1 MLDITNVTRATP
13 STTYEEFKTELD
25 TELSKS
31 AEGFVRIGYLLKL
44 ARDTDVLAGRY
55 SSVTEFAQAEY
66 GIDKTTVSRWMRIN
80 DKFSEGGYSDQLL
93 EQYRGFGYAK
103 LSLMLQIPDA
113 INETLTPAYSKADIQ
128 QIKEDVDTE
137 KQVSDIEVM
146 IDEMEHPQTDD
157 RLLAFMKAIDMPD
170 KWDDENYTAIELLA
184 PQGDGYVSARVP
196 GIGKLGMTIM
206 DGKDE
211 VTLTNIRTGEFWRYP
226 SAEVNST
233 FLEVVKLYK
242 KRSDNTSSAKDE
254 QKKQKN
260 AQKPRKTTQKAV
272 SRVQKTE
279 KKAVAPVQ
287 QEKASIEVNATMEP
301 VLDAEE
307 IKENDAHVSDKDIM
321 TPPELPGE
329 QTEQHPAAGSEDENR
344 LKIHLSTLIF
354 DLQIAIDR
362 GDWSKVLITLKKMTT
377 PVEALVG
384 KWRVNRQRQKSFHQK
399 SEKLLREGT
408 EAVYFAG

>member
-1 MLDITNVTRATP
+1 MLDITNVTRTTP
-13 STTYEEFKTELD
+13 STTYEDFKTELD

-44 ARDTDVLAGRY
+44 ARDTDVLKGRY
-55 SSVTEFAQAEY
+55 NSVTEFAQAEY

-80 DKFSEGGYSDQLL
+80 DKFSEGGYSDQLI

-103 LSLMLQIPDA
+103 LSLMLQLPDS
-113 INETLTPAYSKADIQ
+113 INETLTPDYSKADIQ
-128 QIKEDVDTE
+128 QIKDDVDEE
-137 KQVSDIEVM
+137 KQVSDIEAM

-157 RLLAFMKAIDMPD
+157 RLLAFLKEIDMPD

-184 PQGDGYVSARVP
+184 PQGDGYMSARVP
-196 GIGKLGMTIM
+196 GVGKLGMTIM

-242 KRSDNTSSAKDE
+242 KRSGNTSSAKNE
-254 QKKQKN
+254 QKKQKS
-260 AQKPRKTTQKAV
+260 AQKSRKTTQKAV
-272 SRVQKTE
+272 SRVKKTE

-287 QEKASIEVNATMEP
+287 PEKASVEVNATVEP
-301 VLDAEE
+301 VLDINETQKNE
-307 IKENDAHVSDKDIM
+307 TPVSVEIM

-329 QTEQHPAAGSEDENR
+329 QTEQHTAAGSEDENG
-344 LKIHLSTLIF
+344 LKMHLSTLMF
-354 DLQIAIDR
+354 DLQKNIDR
-362 GDWSKVLITLKKMTT
+362 GDWSKVITALKKMTT
-377 PVEALVG
+377 LVETFVG
-384 KWRVNRQRQKSFHQK
+384 EE
-399 SEKLLREGT
+399 SENGE
-408 EAVYFAG
+408 

>member
-157 RLLAFMKAIDMPD
+157 RLLAFVKAIDMPD

-196 GIGKLGMTIM
+196 GLGKLGMTIM
-206 DGKDE
+206 NGKDE

-287 QEKASIEVNATMEP
+287 QGKASIEVKATMEP

-307 IKENDAHVSDKDIM
+307 IKEKDAHVSDKDIM

-384 KWRVNRQRQKSFHQK
+384 KE
-399 SEKLLREGT
+399 SENGE
-408 EAVYFAG
+408 

>member
-128 QIKEDVDTE
+128 QIKDDVDTE

-157 RLLAFMKAIDMPD
+157 RLLAFLKAIDMPD

-196 GIGKLGMTIM
+196 GVGKLGMTIM

-233 FLEVVKLYK
+233 FLEVVKPYK

-287 QEKASIEVNATMEP
+287 QEKASIEVKATMEP

-307 IKENDAHVSDKDIM
+307 IKEKDAHVSDKDIM

-344 LKIHLSTLIF
+344 LKIHLSALIF

-362 GDWSKVLITLKKMTT
+362 GDWSKVLITLEKMTT

-384 KWRVNRQRQKSFHQK
+384 KE
-399 SEKLLREGT
+399 SENGE
-408 EAVYFAG
+408 

>member
-113 INETLTPAYSKADIQ
+113 INETLAPAYSKADIQ

-157 RLLAFMKAIDMPD
+157 RLLAFVKAIDMPD

-196 GIGKLGMTIM
+196 GLGKLGMTIM

-287 QEKASIEVNATMEP
+287 QGKASIEVKATMEP

-307 IKENDAHVSDKDIM
+307 IKEKDAHVSDKDIM

-384 KWRVNRQRQKSFHQK
+384 KE
-399 SEKLLREGT
+399 SENGE
-408 EAVYFAG
+408 

>member
-1 MLDITNVTRATP
+1 MLDITNVTRMTP
-13 STTYEEFKTELD
+13 STTYEDFKTELD

-44 ARDTDVLAGRY
+44 ARDTEVLAGRY

-157 RLLAFMKAIDMPD
+157 HLLAFLKAIDMPD

-196 GIGKLGMTIM
+196 GVGKLGMTIM

-211 VTLTNIRTGEFWRYP
+211 VTLTNIRTGEYWKYP

-242 KRSDNTSSAKDE
+242 KRSGNTSSAKNE
-254 QKKQKN
+254 QKKEKS
-260 AQKPRKTTQKAV
+260 AQKPSKTTQKAV
-272 SRVQKTE
+272 SRVRKTE

-287 QEKASIEVNATMEP
+287 PEKASVEV
-301 VLDAEE
+301 DAEE

-329 QTEQHPAAGSEDENR
+329 QTEQNTAAGSEDENR
-344 LKIHLSTLIF
+344 LKTHLSTLIF

-377 PVEALVG
+377 PVETLVG
-384 KWRVNRQRQKSFHQK
+384 KE
-399 SEKLLREGT
+399 SENGE
-408 EAVYFAG
+408 

>member
-128 QIKEDVDTE
+128 QIKEDADTE

-157 RLLAFMKAIDMPD
+157 RLLAFLKAIDMPD

-196 GIGKLGMTIM
+196 GVGKLGMTIM

-211 VTLTNIRTGEFWRYP
+211 ITLTNIRTGEFWRYP

-242 KRSDNTSSAKDE
+242 KRSGNTSSAKNE
-254 QKKQKN
+254 QKKPESVQKT
-260 AQKPRKTTQKAV
+260 RKTTQKAV

-287 QEKASIEVNATMEP
+287 PEKASVEVKATMEP

-307 IKENDAHVSDKDIM
+307 IKEKDAHVSDKDIM

-377 PVEALVG
+377 LVETFVG
-384 KWRVNRQRQKSFHQK
+384 KE
-399 SEKLLREGT
+399 SENGK
-408 EAVYFAG
+408 

>member
-1 MLDITNVTRATP
+1 MLDITNVARATP
-13 STTYEEFKTELD
+13 STTYDEFKTELD

-128 QIKEDVDTE
+128 QIKEDADTE

-157 RLLAFMKAIDMPD
+157 RLLAFLKAIDMPD
-170 KWDDENYTAIELLA
+170 KWDENYTAIELLA

-196 GIGKLGMTIM
+196 GVGKLGMTIM

-211 VTLTNIRTGEFWRYP
+211 ITLTNIRTGEFWRYP

-242 KRSDNTSSAKDE
+242 KRSGNTSSAKNE
-254 QKKQKN
+254 QKKPESVQKT
-260 AQKPRKTTQKAV
+260 RKTTQKAV

-287 QEKASIEVNATMEP
+287 PEKASVEVKATMEP

-307 IKENDAHVSDKDIM
+307 IKEKDAHVSDKDIM

-384 KWRVNRQRQKSFHQK
+384 KE
-399 SEKLLREGT
+399 SENGE
-408 EAVYFAG
+408 

>member
-157 RLLAFMKAIDMPD
+157 RLLAFVKAIDMPD

-196 GIGKLGMTIM
+196 GLGKLGMTIM

-260 AQKPRKTTQKAV
+260 AQKPRKTTQKV

-287 QEKASIEVNATMEP
+287 QGKASIEVKATMEP

-307 IKENDAHVSDKDIM
+307 IKEKDAHVSDKDIM

-384 KWRVNRQRQKSFHQK
+384 KE
-399 SEKLLREGT
+399 SENGE
-408 EAVYFAG
+408 

>member
-128 QIKEDVDTE
+128 QIKDDVDTE

-157 RLLAFMKAIDMPD
+157 RLLAFLKTIDMPD

-196 GIGKLGMTIM
+196 GVGKLGMTIM

-242 KRSDNTSSAKDE
+242 KRSGNTSSAKNE
-254 QKKQKN
+254 QKKPQ
-260 AQKPRKTTQKAV
+260 AQKPSKTTQKAV

-287 QEKASIEVNATMEP
+287 PEKTSVEVTATVGP
-301 VLDAEE
+301 VLDINETQKTE
-307 IKENDAHVSDKDIM
+307 TSVSGEIM
-321 TPPELPGE
+321 TPPEQAE
-329 QTEQHPAAGSEDENR
+329 TQTELHTAAGSEDENR
-344 LKIHLSTLIF
+344 LKMHLSTLMF
-354 DLQIAIDR
+354 DLQKIIDR
-362 GDWSKVLITLKKMTT
+362 GDWSKMLTTLKKMTT
-377 PVEALVG
+377 LVETSVG
-384 KWRVNRQRQKSFHQK
+384 KE
-399 SEKLLREGT
+399 SENGE
-408 EAVYFAG
+408 

>member
-157 RLLAFMKAIDMPD
+157 RLLAFVKAIDMPD

-196 GIGKLGMTIM
+196 GLGKLGMTIM

-287 QEKASIEVNATMEP
+287 QGKASIEVKATMEP

-307 IKENDAHVSDKDIM
+307 IKEKDAHVSDKDIM

-384 KWRVNRQRQKSFHQK
+384 KE
-399 SEKLLREGT
+399 SENGE
-408 EAVYFAG
+408 

>member
-13 STTYEEFKTELD
+13 SATYEEFKTELD

-170 KWDDENYTAIELLA
+170 RWDDENYTAIELLA
-184 PQGDGYVSARVP
+184 PQGDGYVSARVS
-196 GIGKLGMTIM
+196 GMGKLGMTIM

-211 VTLTNIRTGEFWRYP
+211 VTLTNIRTGEFWRYL

-242 KRSDNTSSAKDE
+242 KRSGNTSSAKNE

-287 QEKASIEVNATMEP
+287 QEKASIEVKATMEP

-307 IKENDAHVSDKDIM
+307 IKEKDAHVSDKDIM

-329 QTEQHPAAGSEDENR
+329 QTEQHLAAGSEDENR

-384 KWRVNRQRQKSFHQK
+384 KE
-399 SEKLLREGT
+399 SENGE
-408 EAVYFAG
+408 

>member
-1 MLDITNVTRATP
+1 MLDITNVTRMTP
-13 STTYEEFKTELD
+13 STTYEDFKTELD

-44 ARDTDVLAGRY
+44 ARDTEVLAGRY

-157 RLLAFMKAIDMPD
+157 HLLAFLKAIDMPD

-196 GIGKLGMTIM
+196 GVGKLGMTIM

-211 VTLTNIRTGEFWRYP
+211 VTLTNIRTGEYWKYP

-233 FLEVVKLYK
+233 VLEVVKLYK
-242 KRSDNTSSAKDE
+242 KRSGNTSSAKNE
-254 QKKQKN
+254 QKKEKS
-260 AQKPRKTTQKAV
+260 AQKPSKTTQKAV
-272 SRVQKTE
+272 SRVRKTE

-287 QEKASIEVNATMEP
+287 PEKASVEV
-301 VLDAEE
+301 DAEE

-329 QTEQHPAAGSEDENR
+329 QTEQHTAAGSEDENR
-344 LKIHLSTLIF
+344 LKMHLSTLIF

-377 PVEALVG
+377 PVETLVG
-384 KWRVNRQRQKSFHQK
+384 KE
-399 SEKLLREGT
+399 SENGE
-408 EAVYFAG
+408 

>member
-128 QIKEDVDTE
+128 QIKDDVDTE

-157 RLLAFMKAIDMPD
+157 RLLAFLKAIDMPD

-196 GIGKLGMTIM
+196 GVGKLGMTIM

-233 FLEVVKLYK
+233 FLEVVKSYK
-242 KRSDNTSSAKDE
+242 KRSGNTSSAKNE
-254 QKKQKN
+254 QKKPQS
-260 AQKPRKTTQKAV
+260 AQKPSKTTQKAV

-287 QEKASIEVNATMEP
+287 PEKASVEVTATVGP
-301 VLDAEE
+301 VLDSNETQKTE
-307 IKENDAHVSDKDIM
+307 TPVSGEIM
-321 TPPELPGE
+321 TPPEQAE
-329 QTEQHPAAGSEDENR
+329 TQTELHTAAGSEDENR
-344 LKIHLSTLIF
+344 LKTHLSTLIF

-377 PVEALVG
+377 PVETLVG
-384 KWRVNRQRQKSFHQK
+384 KE
-399 SEKLLREGT
+399 SENGE
-408 EAVYFAG
+408 

>member
-157 RLLAFMKAIDMPD
+157 RLLAFVKAIDMPD

-196 GIGKLGMTIM
+196 GLGKLGMTIM

-260 AQKPRKTTQKAV
+260 AQKPRKTTQKPV

-287 QEKASIEVNATMEP
+287 QGKASIEVKATMEP

-307 IKENDAHVSDKDIM
+307 IKEKDAHVSDKDIM

-384 KWRVNRQRQKSFHQK
+384 KES
-399 SEKLLREGT
+399 
-408 EAVYFAG
+408 

>member
-1 MLDITNVTRATP
+1 MLDITNVTRTTP
-13 STTYEEFKTELD
+13 STTYEDFKTELD

-157 RLLAFMKAIDMPD
+157 RLLAFLKAIDMPD

-184 PQGDGYVSARVP
+184 QQGDGYVSARVP
-196 GIGKLGMTIM
+196 GVGKLGMTIM

-242 KRSDNTSSAKDE
+242 KRSGNTSSAKNE
-254 QKKQKN
+254 KS
-260 AQKPRKTTQKAV
+260 AQKPSKTTQKAV

-279 KKAVAPVQ
+279 KKAVVPVQ
-287 QEKASIEVNATMEP
+287 PEKASVEVTATVEP
-301 VLDAEE
+301 VLNINETQ
-307 IKENDAHVSDKDIM
+307 KNKTPVSDEIM
-321 TPPELPGE
+321 TPPEPAKTQPE
-329 QTEQHPAAGSEDENR
+329 RHTAAGSEDENR
-344 LKIHLSTLIF
+344 LKMHLSTLMF
-354 DLQIAIDR
+354 DLQKNIDR
-362 GDWSKVLITLKKMTT
+362 GDWSKVITALKKMTT
-377 PVEALVG
+377 LVETFVG
-384 KWRVNRQRQKSFHQK
+384 EE
-399 SEKLLREGT
+399 SENGE
-408 EAVYFAG
+408 

>member
-103 LSLMLQIPDA
+103 LSLMLQIPDS
-113 INETLTPAYSKADIQ
+113 INETLTPAYSKANIQ

-137 KQVSDIEVM
+137 KQVSDIEAM

-157 RLLAFMKAIDMPD
+157 RLLAFLKAIDMPD
-170 KWDDENYTAIELLA
+170 RWDDENYTAIELLA
-184 PQGDGYVSARVP
+184 PQGDGYVSARVS

-242 KRSDNTSSAKDE
+242 KRSGNTTSAKNE
-254 QKKQKN
+254 QKKPQS
-260 AQKPRKTTQKAV
+260 AQKPSKTIQKAV

-287 QEKASIEVNATMEP
+287 PEKASVEVTATVGS
-301 VLDAEE
+301 VLDSNETQKTE
-307 IKENDAHVSDKDIM
+307 TPVSGEIM
-321 TPPELPGE
+321 TPPEQAE
-329 QTEQHPAAGSEDENR
+329 TQTELHTAAGSEDENR
-344 LKIHLSTLIF
+344 LKTHLSTLIF

-377 PVEALVG
+377 PVETLVG
-384 KWRVNRQRQKSFHQK
+384 KE
-399 SEKLLREGT
+399 SENGE
-408 EAVYFAG
+408 

>member
-146 IDEMEHPQTDD
+146 IDEMEHPQTDE

-196 GIGKLGMTIM
+196 GVGKLGMTIM

-242 KRSDNTSSAKDE
+242 NVEFTSAKNE
-254 QKKQKN
+254 QKKPQS
-260 AQKPRKTTQKAV
+260 AQKPSKTTQKAV

-287 QEKASIEVNATMEP
+287 PEKASVEVTATVGP
-301 VLDAEE
+301 VLDSNETQKTE
-307 IKENDAHVSDKDIM
+307 TPVSGEIM
-321 TPPELPGE
+321 TPPEQAE
-329 QTEQHPAAGSEDENR
+329 THTELHTAAGSEDEYR
-344 LKIHLSTLIF
+344 LKTHLSALIF

-377 PVEALVG
+377 PVETLVG
-384 KWRVNRQRQKSFHQK
+384 KE
-399 SEKLLREGT
+399 SENGE
-408 EAVYFAG
+408 

>member
-157 RLLAFMKAIDMPD
+157 RLLAFVKAIDMPD

-196 GIGKLGMTIM
+196 GLGKLGMTIM

-242 KRSDNTSSAKDE
+242 KRSDNTSSAKYE

-287 QEKASIEVNATMEP
+287 QGKASIEVKATMEP

-307 IKENDAHVSDKDIM
+307 IKEKDAHVSDKDIM

-384 KWRVNRQRQKSFHQK
+384 KE
-399 SEKLLREGT
+399 SENGE
-408 EAVYFAG
+408 

>member
-157 RLLAFMKAIDMPD
+157 RLLAFVKAIDMPD

-196 GIGKLGMTIM
+196 GLGKLGMTIM

-260 AQKPRKTTQKAV
+260 AQKPRKTTQKPV

-287 QEKASIEVNATMEP
+287 QGKASIEVKATMEP

-307 IKENDAHVSDKDIM
+307 IKEKDAHVSDKDIM

-384 KWRVNRQRQKSFHQK
+384 KE
-399 SEKLLREGT
+399 SENGE
-408 EAVYFAG
+408 

>member
-157 RLLAFMKAIDMPD
+157 RLLAFVKAIDMPD

-184 PQGDGYVSARVP
+184 PQGDGYVSARVS

-287 QEKASIEVNATMEP
+287 QGKASIEVKATMEP

-307 IKENDAHVSDKDIM
+307 IKEKDAHVSDKDIM

-384 KWRVNRQRQKSFHQK
+384 KE
-399 SEKLLREGT
+399 SENGE
-408 EAVYFAG
+408 

>member
-13 STTYEEFKTELD
+13 STNYEEFKTELD

-103 LSLMLQIPDA
+103 LSLMLQLPDA

-211 VTLTNIRTGEFWRYP
+211 VTLTNIRTGEYWRYP

-242 KRSDNTSSAKDE
+242 KRSGNTSSVKNE
-254 QKKQKN
+254 QKKEKS
-260 AQKPRKTTQKAV
+260 AQKSSKTTQKAV

-287 QEKASIEVNATMEP
+287 PEKASVEVSATVEP
-301 VLDAEE
+301 VLDTKE
-307 IKENDAHVSDKDIM
+307 IQKNETTVSNEIM
-321 TPPELPGE
+321 TPPERAPI
-329 QTEQHPAAGSEDENR
+329 QTEQQTAAGSEDENG
-344 LKIHLSTLIF
+344 LKVHLGTLMF
-354 DLQIAIDR
+354 DLQINIDR
-362 GDWSKVLITLKKMTT
+362 GQWIKFLATIKKMKSL
-377 PVEALVG
+377 VEAFTSKESG
-384 KWRVNRQRQKSFHQK
+384 NG
-399 SEKLLREGT
+399 E
-408 EAVYFAG
+408 

>member
-1 MLDITNVTRATP
+1 MLDITNVTRTTP
-13 STTYEEFKTELD
+13 GTTYEEFKTELD

-103 LSLMLQIPDA
+103 LSLMLQIPDS

-128 QIKEDVDTE
+128 QIKDDVDTE

-157 RLLAFMKAIDMPD
+157 RLLAFVKAIDMPD

-211 VTLTNIRTGEFWRYP
+211 VTLTNIRTGEFWIYP

-287 QEKASIEVNATMEP
+287 QGKASIEVKATMEP

-307 IKENDAHVSDKDIM
+307 IKEKDAHVSDKDIM

-344 LKIHLSTLIF
+344 LKIHLSALIF

-384 KWRVNRQRQKSFHQK
+384 KE
-399 SEKLLREGT
+399 SENGE
-408 EAVYFAG
+408 

>member
-103 LSLMLQIPDA
+103 LSLMLQIPDS

-137 KQVSDIEVM
+137 KQVSDIEAM

-157 RLLAFMKAIDMPD
+157 RLLAFLKAIDMPD
-170 KWDDENYTAIELLA
+170 RWDDENYTAIELLA
-184 PQGDGYVSARVP
+184 PQGDGYVSARVS

-242 KRSDNTSSAKDE
+242 KRSGNTTSAKNE
-254 QKKQKN
+254 QKKPQS
-260 AQKPRKTTQKAV
+260 AQKPSKTIQKAV

-287 QEKASIEVNATMEP
+287 PEKASVEVTATVGS
-301 VLDAEE
+301 VLDSNETQKTE
-307 IKENDAHVSDKDIM
+307 TPVSGEIM
-321 TPPELPGE
+321 TPPEQAE
-329 QTEQHPAAGSEDENR
+329 TQTELHTAAGSEDENR
-344 LKIHLSTLIF
+344 LKTHLSTLIF

-377 PVEALVG
+377 PVETLVS
-384 KWRVNRQRQKSFHQK
+384 KE
-399 SEKLLREGT
+399 SENGE
-408 EAVYFAG
+408 

>member
-80 DKFSEGGYSDQLL
+80 DKFSECGYSDQLL

-157 RLLAFMKAIDMPD
+157 RLLAFVKAIDMPD

-196 GIGKLGMTIM
+196 GLGKLGMTIM

-287 QEKASIEVNATMEP
+287 QGKASIEVKATMEP

-307 IKENDAHVSDKDIM
+307 IKEKDAHVSDKDIM

-384 KWRVNRQRQKSFHQK
+384 KE
-399 SEKLLREGT
+399 SENGE
-408 EAVYFAG
+408 

>member
-157 RLLAFMKAIDMPD
+157 RLLAFVKAIDMPD

-196 GIGKLGMTIM
+196 GLGKLGMTIM
-206 DGKDE
+206 DDKDE

-287 QEKASIEVNATMEP
+287 QGKASIEVKATMEP

-307 IKENDAHVSDKDIM
+307 IKEKDAHVSDKDIM

-377 PVEALVG
+377 PVETLVG
-384 KWRVNRQRQKSFHQK
+384 KE
-399 SEKLLREGT
+399 SENGE
-408 EAVYFAG
+408 

>member
-44 ARDTDVLAGRY
+44 ARDTNVLAGRY

-157 RLLAFMKAIDMPD
+157 RLLAFVKAIDMPD

-196 GIGKLGMTIM
+196 GLGKLGMTIM

-287 QEKASIEVNATMEP
+287 QGKASIEVKATMEP

-307 IKENDAHVSDKDIM
+307 IKEKDAHVSDKDIM

-384 KWRVNRQRQKSFHQK
+384 KE
-399 SEKLLREGT
+399 SENGE
-408 EAVYFAG
+408 

>member
-128 QIKEDVDTE
+128 QIKKDVDTE

-233 FLEVVKLYK
+233 YLEVVKLYK

-287 QEKASIEVNATMEP
+287 QEKASIEVKATMEP

-307 IKENDAHVSDKDIM
+307 IKEKDAHVSDKDIM

-384 KWRVNRQRQKSFHQK
+384 KE
-399 SEKLLREGT
+399 SENGE
-408 EAVYFAG
+408 

>member
-157 RLLAFMKAIDMPD
+157 RLLAFVKAIDMPD

-196 GIGKLGMTIM
+196 GLGKLGMTIM

-272 SRVQKTE
+272 SRVQVSRVQKTE

-287 QEKASIEVNATMEP
+287 QGKASIEVKATMEP

-307 IKENDAHVSDKDIM
+307 IKEKDAHVSDKDIM

-384 KWRVNRQRQKSFHQK
+384 KE
-399 SEKLLREGT
+399 SENGE
-408 EAVYFAG
+408 

>member
-1 MLDITNVTRATP
+1 MLDITNVERETL
-13 STTYEEFKTELD
+13 STTYEDFKSELD

-44 ARDTDVLAGRY
+44 ARDTDVLKGRY
-55 SSVTEFAQAEY
+55 NSVTEFAQAEY

-103 LSLMLQIPDA
+103 LSLMLQIPSA

-146 IDEMEHPQTDD
+146 IDEMEHPQTDE

-196 GIGKLGMTIM
+196 GVGKLGMTIM

-242 KRSDNTSSAKDE
+242 KRSGNTSSAKNE
-254 QKKQKN
+254 QKKQKS

-272 SRVQKTE
+272 SRVKKTE

-287 QEKASIEVNATMEP
+287 PEKASVEVNATVEP
-301 VLDAEE
+301 VLDTNETQKNE
-307 IKENDAHVSDKDIM
+307 TPVSDEIM
-321 TPPELPGE
+321 TPPELPVE
-329 QTEQHPAAGSEDENR
+329 QTEQHPSAGSEDENR
-344 LKIHLSTLIF
+344 LKTHLSTLIF

-362 GDWSKVLITLKKMTT
+362 GDWSKVLIILKKMTT
-377 PVEALVG
+377 PVETLVG
-384 KWRVNRQRQKSFHQK
+384 KE
-399 SEKLLREGT
+399 SENGE
-408 EAVYFAG
+408 

>member
-103 LSLMLQIPDA
+103 LSLMLQIPDS

-137 KQVSDIEVM
+137 KQVSDIEAM

-157 RLLAFMKAIDMPD
+157 RLLAFLKAIDMPD
-170 KWDDENYTAIELLA
+170 RWDDENYTAIELLA
-184 PQGDGYVSARVP
+184 PQGDGYVSARVS

-242 KRSDNTSSAKDE
+242 KRSGNTTSAKNE
-254 QKKQKN
+254 QKKPQS
-260 AQKPRKTTQKAV
+260 AQKPSKTIQKAV

-279 KKAVAPVQ
+279 KKAVAPVRP
-287 QEKASIEVNATMEP
+287 EKASVEVTATVGS
-301 VLDAEE
+301 VLDSNETQKTE
-307 IKENDAHVSDKDIM
+307 TPVSGEIM
-321 TPPELPGE
+321 TPPEQAE
-329 QTEQHPAAGSEDENR
+329 TQTELHTAAGSEDENR
-344 LKIHLSTLIF
+344 LKTHLSTLIF

-377 PVEALVG
+377 PVETLVG
-384 KWRVNRQRQKSFHQK
+384 KE
-399 SEKLLREGT
+399 SENGE
-408 EAVYFAG
+408 

>member
-128 QIKEDVDTE
+128 QIKDDVDTE

-157 RLLAFMKAIDMPD
+157 RLLAFLKAIDMPD

-184 PQGDGYVSARVP
+184 PQGDGYVSARVL
-196 GIGKLGMTIM
+196 GVGKLGMTIM

-242 KRSDNTSSAKDE
+242 KRSGNTSSAKNE
-254 QKKQKN
+254 QKKPQS
-260 AQKPRKTTQKAV
+260 AQKPSKI

-287 QEKASIEVNATMEP
+287 PEKASVEVTATVGP
-301 VLDAEE
+301 VLDSNETQKTE
-307 IKENDAHVSDKDIM
+307 TPVSGEIM
-321 TPPELPGE
+321 TPPEQAE
-329 QTEQHPAAGSEDENR
+329 TQTELHTAAGSEDENR
-344 LKIHLSTLIF
+344 LKTHLSTLIF

-362 GDWSKVLITLKKMTT
+362 GDWSKVLIILKKMTT
-377 PVEALVG
+377 PVETLVG
-384 KWRVNRQRQKSFHQK
+384 KE
-399 SEKLLREGT
+399 SENGE
-408 EAVYFAG
+408 

>member
-157 RLLAFMKAIDMPD
+157 RLLAFVKAIDMPD

-196 GIGKLGMTIM
+196 GLGKPGMTIM

-287 QEKASIEVNATMEP
+287 QGKASIEVKATMEP

-307 IKENDAHVSDKDIM
+307 IKEKDAHVSDKDIM

-384 KWRVNRQRQKSFHQK
+384 KE
-399 SEKLLREGT
+399 SENGE
-408 EAVYFAG
+408 

>member
-13 STTYEEFKTELD
+13 STTYDEFKTELD

-157 RLLAFMKAIDMPD
+157 RLLAFVKAIDMPD

-196 GIGKLGMTIM
+196 GLGKLGMTIM

-287 QEKASIEVNATMEP
+287 QGKASIEVKATMEP

-307 IKENDAHVSDKDIM
+307 IKEKDAHVSDKDIM

-384 KWRVNRQRQKSFHQK
+384 KE
-399 SEKLLREGT
+399 SENGE
-408 EAVYFAG
+408 

>member
-1 MLDITNVTRATP
+1 MLDITNVTRTTP
-13 STTYEEFKTELD
+13 STTYEDFKTELD

-55 SSVTEFAQAEY
+55 SSVTEFAQTEY

-146 IDEMEHPQTDD
+146 IDEMEHPQTDE

-196 GIGKLGMTIM
+196 GVGKLGMTIM

-242 KRSDNTSSAKDE
+242 KRSGNTSSAKNE
-254 QKKQKN
+254 QKS
-260 AQKPRKTTQKAV
+260 RKTTQKAV
-272 SRVQKTE
+272 SRVKKTE

-287 QEKASIEVNATMEP
+287 PEKASVEVNATVEP
-301 VLDAEE
+301 VLNINETQ
-307 IKENDAHVSDKDIM
+307 KNKTPVSDEIM
-321 TPPELPGE
+321 TPPEPAKTQPE
-329 QTEQHPAAGSEDENR
+329 RHTAAGSEDENR
-344 LKIHLSTLIF
+344 LKMHLSTLMF
-354 DLQIAIDR
+354 DLQKNIDR
-362 GDWSKVLITLKKMTT
+362 GDWSKVITALKKMTT
-377 PVEALVG
+377 LVETFVG
-384 KWRVNRQRQKSFHQK
+384 EE
-399 SEKLLREGT
+399 SENGE
-408 EAVYFAG
+408 

>member
-1 MLDITNVTRATP
+1 MLDITNVTRTTP
-13 STTYEEFKTELD
+13 STTYEDFKTELD

-157 RLLAFMKAIDMPD
+157 RLLVFLKAIDMPD

-196 GIGKLGMTIM
+196 GVGKLGMTIM

-242 KRSDNTSSAKDE
+242 KRSGNTSSAKNE
-254 QKKQKN
+254 QKKKKS

-279 KKAVAPVQ
+279 KKAVAPIQ
-287 QEKASIEVNATMEP
+287 PEKASVEINATVEP
-301 VLDAEE
+301 VLDINETQKNE
-307 IKENDAHVSDKDIM
+307 TPVSVEIM

-329 QTEQHPAAGSEDENR
+329 HTEQHTAAGSEDENG
-344 LKIHLSTLIF
+344 LKMHLSTLMF
-354 DLQIAIDR
+354 DLQKNIDR

-377 PVEALVG
+377 PVETLVG
-384 KWRVNRQRQKSFHQK
+384 KE
-399 SEKLLREGT
+399 SENGE
-408 EAVYFAG
+408 

>member
-206 DGKDE
+206 DGKDD

-242 KRSDNTSSAKDE
+242 KRSGNTSVAKNE
-254 QKKQKN
+254 QKKPKSVQK
-260 AQKPRKTTQKAV
+260 TQKAV
-272 SRVQKTE
+272 SRVKKTE

-287 QEKASIEVNATMEP
+287 PEKASVEVNATVEP
-301 VLDAEE
+301 VLDINETQKNE
-307 IKENDAHVSDKDIM
+307 TPVSDEIM
-321 TPPELPGE
+321 TPPEQTE
-329 QTEQHPAAGSEDENR
+329 TQTEQHPSTGSEDENR
-344 LKIHLSTLIF
+344 LKTHLSTLIF

-377 PVEALVG
+377 PVETLVG
-384 KWRVNRQRQKSFHQK
+384 KE
-399 SEKLLREGT
+399 SENGE
-408 EAVYFAG
+408 

>member
-157 RLLAFMKAIDMPD
+157 RLLAFVKAIDMPD

-196 GIGKLGMTIM
+196 GLGKLGMTIM

-287 QEKASIEVNATMEP
+287 QGKASIEVKATMEP

-307 IKENDAHVSDKDIM
+307 IKEKDAHVSDKDIM

-329 QTEQHPAAGSEDENR
+329 QTEQHLAAGSEDENR

-362 GDWSKVLITLKKMTT
+362 GDWSKVLITLEKMTT

-384 KWRVNRQRQKSFHQK
+384 KE
-399 SEKLLREGT
+399 SENGE
-408 EAVYFAG
+408 

>member
-1 MLDITNVTRATP
+1 MLDITNVTRMTP
-13 STTYEEFKTELD
+13 STTYEDFKTELD

-44 ARDTDVLAGRY
+44 ARDTEVLAGRY

-157 RLLAFMKAIDMPD
+157 HLLAFLKAIDMPD

-196 GIGKLGMTIM
+196 GVGKLGMTIM

-211 VTLTNIRTGEFWRYP
+211 VTLTNIRTGEYWKYP

-242 KRSDNTSSAKDE
+242 KRSGNTSSAKNE
-254 QKKQKN
+254 QKKEKS
-260 AQKPRKTTQKAV
+260 AQKPSKTTQKAV
-272 SRVQKTE
+272 SRVRKTE

-287 QEKASIEVNATMEP
+287 PEKASVEVDATVKP
-301 VLDAEE
+301 VLDA

-329 QTEQHPAAGSEDENR
+329 QTEQHTAAGSEDENR
-344 LKIHLSTLIF
+344 LKTHLSTLIF

-377 PVEALVG
+377 PVETLVG
-384 KWRVNRQRQKSFHQK
+384 KE
-399 SEKLLREGT
+399 SENGE
-408 EAVYFAG
+408 

>member
-1 MLDITNVTRATP
+1 M
-13 STTYEEFKTELD
+13 
-25 TELSKS
+25 
-31 AEGFVRIGYLLKL
+31 
-44 ARDTDVLAGRY
+44 
-55 SSVTEFAQAEY
+55 
-66 GIDKTTVSRWMRIN
+66 
-80 DKFSEGGYSDQLL
+80 
-93 EQYRGFGYAK
+93 
-103 LSLMLQIPDA
+103 
-113 INETLTPAYSKADIQ
+113 
-128 QIKEDVDTE
+128 
-137 KQVSDIEVM
+137 SDIEVM

-157 RLLAFMKAIDMPD
+157 RLLAFVKAIDMPD

-196 GIGKLGMTIM
+196 GLGKLGMTIM

-287 QEKASIEVNATMEP
+287 QGKASIEVKATMEP

-307 IKENDAHVSDKDIM
+307 IKEKDAHVSDKDIM

-384 KWRVNRQRQKSFHQK
+384 KE
-399 SEKLLREGT
+399 SENGE
-408 EAVYFAG
+408 